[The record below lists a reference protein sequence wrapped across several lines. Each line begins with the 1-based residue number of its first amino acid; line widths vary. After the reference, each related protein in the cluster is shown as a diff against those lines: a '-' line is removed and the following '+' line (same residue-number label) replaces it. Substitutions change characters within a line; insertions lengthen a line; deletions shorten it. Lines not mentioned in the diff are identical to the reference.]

1 MPLAKPVLL
10 EPVVKVQVTVPD
22 EYTGAVIGDFNKRRG
37 IILGMEPNE
46 DNDQVVMA
54 EAPMSEMM
62 RYSTE
67 LRSFTQGRGVYSQ
80 QFDRYEF
87 CPQIIAD
94 KVIAN
99 SAKDHEEEELE

>member
-1 MPLAKPVLL
+1 MAKPVLL
-10 EPVVKVQVTVPD
+10 EPVVKVNVTVPD

-46 DNDQVVMA
+46 DGDQVVMA

-67 LRSFTQGRGVYSQ
+67 LRSFTQGRGTYTQV
-80 QFDRYEF
+80 FDRYEYA
-87 CPQIIAD
+87 PQPIAE